1 MKALVC
7 EMCGGSNLV
16 KQEGVFICQN
26 CKTKY
31 SVEEARRMMI
41 EGTVDVTGSTVKI
54 DNSAKLEKLYKVA
67 RRAREDGNSVQ
78 AFKNYEQLQIED
90 PDNWEPAFFVAY
102 FSAENA
108 LKNDSPGDSVRIIGD
123 RVSLGGKYRSGLD
136 PAINTIRNSL
146 DSVFDLIE
154 DIKEAEDQN
163 AAVNKVSDY
172 VESFCKSLNDIIDSE
187 KQRMIQQISNFYN
200 QIEGVNYRM
209 PLYDKNKEMS
219 NAYRTDV
226 LAILML
232 LEKRKKRLEDV
243 VGKRR
248 FDEYWDAHK
257 DEKYALESEKKSL
270 NEQIA
275 RLNKDITAIP
285 GYAEMVNNKQHIE
298 QEKTNAMSSAAKPKT
313 GLLTFGIIAGIIGAL
328 FTIGISI
335 VLSIICLV
343 LSIICG
349 INLSKKNKSYKEQ
362 QANVESEFEKKFQSL
377 NEKHSRV
384 YSEVDAIK
392 KNIAPL
398 ENRIDAI
405 DTELT
410 KPR

>member
-54 DNSAKLEKLYKVA
+54 DNSAKLEKLYKIA

-102 FSAENA
+102 YSAVNT
-108 LKNDSPGDSVRIIGD
+108 LKNDNPGDSVR
-123 RVSLGGKYRSGLD
+123 VSGNSVTLGGNYRSGLD
-136 PAINTIRNSL
+136 PAINTIRNCL

-154 DIKEAEDQN
+154 EIKEVEEQN
-163 AAVNKVSDY
+163 AAANAVSDY
-172 VESFCKSLNDIIDSE
+172 VEYFCKSLEDIINSE
-187 KQRMIQQISNFYN
+187 QQRMHQQIAIFYE
-200 QIEGVNYRM
+200 QTESRWSM
-209 PLYDKNKEMS
+209 PLYDKNK
-219 NAYRTDV
+219 NIGNTYRAEV
-226 LAILML
+226 FAIIVL
-232 LEKRKKRLEDV
+232 LERRKERLVEV

-248 FDEYWDAHK
+248 IDEYWDTHK
-257 DEKYALESEKKSL
+257 EEKSALESEKKSL

-275 RLNKDITAIP
+275 KLNKDITAIP
-285 GYAEMVNNKQHIE
+285 GYTEMVDSQQRLD
-298 QEKTNAMSSAAKPKT
+298 QEKSNAISSVAKPKT
-313 GLLTFGIIAGIIGAL
+313 GLLIFGIIAGIIGAF
-328 FTIGISI
+328 FTFG
-335 VLSIICLV
+335 LSLILT
-343 LSIICG
+343 IICG

-362 QANVESEFEKKFQSL
+362 QANIESEYEKKFQSL
-377 NEKHSRV
+377 KEKHSRV
-384 YSEVDAIK
+384 ASDVEAIK

-398 ENRIDAI
+398 ENRIGAI